1 MDFSLTEQQE
11 ILRKFAG
18 DFLTSQYPAK
28 VVKELEKGN
37 GHSPDIWQEMSAL
50 GWMGLP
56 FAEEYGGAGMSFLDL
71 CVLLEE
77 MGKEITMSPF
87 FADVV
92 LGGIGISDFG
102 TEAQKKQF
110 LPLISSGDKIF
121 TLALFEETAKMDAAC
136 INPTA
141 RQSNGKWIIN
151 GTKMFVP
158 FAHVADYLL
167 CVAGTGSSNNARE
180 DITIFIVDAH
190 QPGIQCTME
199 KTRTD
204 KICEVI
210 FNNAEA
216 SPDNILGGLNKGW
229 PIIEKI
235 MNKSVI
241 ARCCEAVGLAQK
253 TLDMSVDYVKERKQ
267 YGRPVGSFQAVQH
280 HCADMLTDIF
290 GMRVSSY
297 NAAWMLSEN
306 MECLPQIAVATS
318 WAGQAVQR
326 IINSSHQVHGAMGFT
341 LDYDLHYYTRRLKQ
355 SQYYFDVNL
364 ASNDSI
370 VKQIES

>member
-18 DFLTSQYPAK
+18 DFLTSQYPTK
-28 VVKELEKGN
+28 VVKELEQGN
-37 GHSPDIWQEMSAL
+37 GHSPRIWQEMSAL

-56 FAEEYGGAGMSFLDL
+56 FGEEYGGAGMSFLDL

-77 MGKEITMSPF
+77 MGREAIISPF
-87 FADVV
+87 FADVI
-92 LGGIGISDFG
+92 LGGLGISDFG
-102 TEAQKKQF
+102 TEDQKKQF

-121 TLALFEETAKMDAAC
+121 TLALFEETARLDPDC
-136 INPTA
+136 IHTTA
-141 RQSNGKWIIN
+141 KQSNGKWTIN
-151 GTKMFVP
+151 GVKLFVP

-167 CVAGTGSSNNARE
+167 CAARTGSSGKARD
-180 DITIFIVDAH
+180 DITVFILDSK

-199 KTRTD
+199 HTRTD
-204 KICEVI
+204 KLCQVQ
-210 FNNAEA
+210 FNNTGAGQE
-216 SPDNILGGLNKGW
+216 NILGELNKGW
-229 PIIEKI
+229 PVIEGV

>member
-18 DFLTSQYPAK
+18 DFLTSQYPIK
-28 VVKELEKGN
+28 VIKELEKGN
-37 GHSPDIWQEMSAL
+37 GHSPEIWQEMAAL

-56 FAEEYGGAGMSFLDL
+56 FSEEYGGAGMSFMDL
-71 CVLLEE
+71 CVLMDE
-77 MGKEITMSPF
+77 MGSGCAISPY

-92 LGGIGISDFG
+92 LGGLSISDYG
-102 TEAQKKQF
+102 SENQKKRF
-110 LPLISSGDKIF
+110 LREISSGEKIM
-121 TLALFEETAKMDAAC
+121 TLALFEETARLDPGC
-136 INPTA
+136 IRTSA
-141 RQSNGKWIIN
+141 RHANGKWTIN
-151 GTKMFVP
+151 GVKLFVP
-158 FAHVADYLL
+158 FAHVTDYLL
-167 CVAGTGSSNNARE
+167 CPAKTGSSSKARD
-180 DITIFIVDAH
+180 DITVFIIDSK
-190 QPGIQCTME
+190 QPGIQCALE
-199 KTRTD
+199 NTRTD
-204 KICEVI
+204 KLCQVE
-210 FNNAEA
+210 FNNVEVGEE
-216 SPDNILGGLNKGW
+216 NILGELNKGW
-229 PIIEKI
+229 RVVEST

-253 TLDMSVDYVKERKQ
+253 TLEMSVDYAKERKQ
-267 YGRPVGSFQAVQH
+267 YGRPIGSFQAVQH

-341 LDYDLHYYTRRLKQ
+341 LDYNLHYYTRKLKQ
-355 SQYYFDVNL
+355 SQFYFDVNL
-364 ASNDSI
+364 ASNNSMA
-370 VKQIES
+370 KQIGI